1 MTGPL
6 AVWLEEDGALLRL
19 RLNAPRANLVD
30 GPMIDALTD
39 ALTEN
44 MDQPLLRGIVVDSD
58 GPSFSY
64 GASVA
69 EHLPGECRRMLG
81 GLHALIL
88 RMVECP
94 VPILVA
100 VRGKCLGGGL
110 EVALA
115 GHLLFVRPDAEL
127 GQPEIK
133 LGVFAPAA
141 SCLLPELVAPQMA
154 LDLLISG
161 RSISGTEAVA
171 AGLGLQVAED
181 PTQAALEY
189 FQSYLLSG
197 SARSLRYAVQA
208 ARQDYAARIRKRI
221 TTVERLYLDELMAT
235 HDAVEGLEAFM
246 QKRTANWEHR

>member
-1 MTGPL
+1 MTEPL

-19 RLNAPRANLVD
+19 RLSAPRANLID
-30 GPMIDALTD
+30 GPMIEALTA
-39 ALTEN
+39 ALSEYQ
-44 MDQPLLRGIVVDSD
+44 DQPQLRGMLIDAD

-94 VPILVA
+94 VTILVA

-115 GHLLFVRPDAEL
+115 GHLMFAHPDAEL
-127 GQPEIK
+127 SQPEIR

-141 SCLLPELVAPQMA
+141 SCLLPELIAPQRA
-154 LDLLISG
+154 FDLLISG
-161 RSISGTEAVA
+161 RGISGTEAAA
-171 AGLGLQVAED
+171 AGLVAQLADD
-181 PTQAALEY
+181 PSQAALEY
-189 FQSYLLSG
+189 FRHYLLPA

-221 TTVERLYLDELMAT
+221 ATVERLYLEDLMST
-235 HDAVEGLEAFM
+235 RDAVEGLEAFM
-246 QKRTANWEHR
+246 QKRPANWEHR

>member
-6 AVWLEEDGALLRL
+6 DVWLEEDGALLRL
-19 RLNAPRANLVD
+19 RLNAPRANLID
-30 GPMIDALTD
+30 GSMIDALTD
-39 ALTEN
+39 ALTEYK
-44 MDQPLLRGIVVDSD
+44 DQPLLRGIVVDAD

-115 GHLLFVRPDAEL
+115 GHLLFVHPDAEL

-141 SCLLPELVAPQMA
+141 SCLLPELVAPQRA

-161 RSISGTEAVA
+161 RAISGTEAVA

-181 PTQAALEY
+181 PAQAALEY
-189 FQSYLLSG
+189 FQRYLLPG

-221 TTVERLYLDELMAT
+221 ATVERLYLEELMAT
-235 HDAVEGLEAFM
+235 RDAVEGLEAFM